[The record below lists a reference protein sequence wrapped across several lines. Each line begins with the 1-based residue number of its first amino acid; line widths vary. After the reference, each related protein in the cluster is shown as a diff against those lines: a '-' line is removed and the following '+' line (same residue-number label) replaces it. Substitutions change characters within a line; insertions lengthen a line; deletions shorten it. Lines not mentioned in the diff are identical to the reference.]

1 VTAPFWLFPR
11 IEEPDQRAAVPNQR
25 VEEPD
30 QRAAV
35 PDLPFAAPDSVRL
48 ASAPALFEEAQ
59 HFVLRIPLTPQA
71 R

>member
-11 IEEPDQRAAVPNQR
+11 AAVPDQRVAVPDQR

-30 QRAAV
+30 QRAEV
-35 PDLPFAAPDSVRL
+35 PDLPFAAPHSVRL
-48 ASAPALFEEAQ
+48 ASAPALFEEER
-59 HFVLRIPLTPQA
+59 HFVLRIPLIPQA